1 MDQTSNRSHQRWGGL
16 SLDQWV
22 VLAVL
27 AGLLL
32 AIGASLVL
40 VMRAG
45 GFKLVNELEPPVMDM
60 GSRSPGAWRSAIPTA
75 EGLYWPPDPLPLAT
89 PNAPGDLIWWDA
101 RFAYRCAVRLDAAA
115 ALAPDGTWARVI
127 VDGERAQREGTMRAD
142 AADLRTL
149 VWDGQ
154 RWSEIQR
161 RVRPLSGTTLWEVV
175 FQLQGP
181 ELVSLTGD
189 AHRVYHI
196 YYGHPFASSPP
207 TAGEETETA
216 SLLLELADPEG
227 VEWGPEVIWQAGA
240 LTVQTLT
247 SPDGRVF
254 IQVQPGALQQDT
266 RVRLRTVPLSE
277 RGSHG
282 PLPDFELHADPP
294 PGSPGP
300 DNVARW
306 NPPLQVTI
314 NWAGLEVNPVY
325 LEAWSHF
332 AYDSS
337 AGLWRSVPVE
347 YDPERGVIRI
357 TTDQL

>member
-1 MDQTSNRSHQRWGGL
+1 MDQTSDRPHWRWGELG
-16 SLDQWV
+16 LDQWI

-40 VMRAG
+40 VIRAG
-45 GFKLVNELEPPVMDM
+45 RLADKPETPLAETE
-60 GSRSPGAWRSAIPTA
+60 SRSPGAWRSAMPTA

-89 PNAPGDLIWWDA
+89 PDAPGDLIWWDA
-101 RFAYRCAVRLDAAA
+101 RFAYRRAVRLDTAA
-115 ALAPDGTWARVI
+115 ALAPEGTLARVI
-127 VDGERAQREGTMRAD
+127 VDGERAQREGGMRAD

-154 RWSEIQR
+154 HWFEIPR
-161 RVRPLSGTTLWEVV
+161 RVHPLPGTTVWEVV

-181 ELVSLTGD
+181 ELVSLVGD

-196 YYGHPFASSPP
+196 YYGHPSAGSPP
-207 TAGEETETA
+207 TAGGEFETC
-216 SLLLELADPEG
+216 SLLLELADQED
-227 VEWGPEVIWQAGA
+227 VEWGPEVVWQAGA

-247 SPDGRVF
+247 SPDGRVV
-254 IQVQPGALQQDT
+254 IQVQPGALQEDT

-277 RGSHG
+277 RGGHG
-282 PLPDFELHADPP
+282 PLPDFELHTDPP

-314 NWAGLEVNPVY
+314 NWTGLEVNPLY
-325 LEAWSHF
+325 LETWSHF
-332 AYDSS
+332 AYDTSE
-337 AGLWRSVPVE
+337 GLWRSVPVK
-347 YDPERGVIRI
+347 YDPERGVIRF

>member
-1 MDQTSNRSHQRWGGL
+1 MDRTSDRPQRRWGGL
-16 SLDQWV
+16 GLDQWV

-40 VMRAG
+40 VIRA
-45 GFKLVNELEPPVMDM
+45 GFKLADEPETPLADT
-60 GSRSPGAWRSAIPTA
+60 GSRSPGAWHSAMPTA

-101 RFAYRCAVRLDAAA
+101 RFAYRRAVRLDDAA
-115 ALAPDGTWARVI
+115 ALASEGTCARVI
-127 VDGERAQREGTMRAD
+127 MDGERAQREGRMRAD

-154 RWSEIQR
+154 HWYEIPRQ
-161 RVRPLSGTTLWEVV
+161 VRPLPGTTLWEVV
-175 FQLQGP
+175 FQLHGP
-181 ELVSLTGD
+181 ELVSLAGD
-189 AHRVYHI
+189 AHQVYHI
-196 YYGHPFASSPP
+196 YYGHPSAGSPP
-207 TAGEETETA
+207 TAGGESET
-216 SLLLELADPEG
+216 SPLLLELADQEG

-240 LTVQTLT
+240 LTAQTLT

-277 RGSHG
+277 RGGHG

-306 NPPLQVTI
+306 NPPLRVTI

-325 LEAWSHF
+325 LETWSHF

-337 AGLWRSVPVE
+337 EGLWRSVPVE